1 VAAGSSN
8 IASRWFR
15 VPETRRKRLRI
26 GQTLALPTPVVRVGG
41 LPAGRYRATLVA
53 VRADGAESAP
63 AVLLFEVV

>member
-1 VAAGSSN
+1 
-8 IASRWFR
+8 